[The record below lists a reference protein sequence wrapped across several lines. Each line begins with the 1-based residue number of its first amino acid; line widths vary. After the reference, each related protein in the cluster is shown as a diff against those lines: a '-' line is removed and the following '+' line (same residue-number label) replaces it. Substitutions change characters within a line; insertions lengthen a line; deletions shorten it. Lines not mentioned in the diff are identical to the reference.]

1 MTFCLDADKCD
12 ALLALDEALDHRDYA
27 LIGAAALGF
36 HIELPRFTA
45 DLDLVVACDAK
56 DLDARLIDKGW
67 IRDSRLAYRWHLHG
81 VYVDIVAASTN
92 DLAVGYVDYDGYRL
106 NLAGCDL
113 ALRHAHVAQLR
124 PQPNVNSAN
133 FLIATLPSIVV
144 MKMAAWLD
152 RPHARTKDLGDIARA
167 LTEAECEDR
176 RWNLQSSAS
185 DLEYEDVPS
194 FLIGC
199 DVGAI
204 AENSHLELI
213 RKFMQKV
220 PADTMGTQAQWPQ
233 RDRERRAARMLEMF
247 ERGVEDGRSGQPKI

>member
-1 MTFCLDADKCD
+1 MTFRLDADQCD

-36 HIELPRFTA
+36 HIELPRYTA

-56 DLDARLIDKGW
+56 DLAARLIDNGW
-67 IRDSRLAYRWHLHG
+67 MRDALLAYRWQLHR
-81 VYVDIVAASTN
+81 VHVDIVAASTN

-113 ALRHAHVAQLR
+113 ALRHATVGQLR
-124 PQPNVNSAN
+124 HPNDGSAN
-133 FLIATLPSIVV
+133 CLVATLPSIVI

-152 RPHARTKDLGDIARA
+152 RPSERTKDLGDIARA
-167 LTEAECEDR
+167 LTDADCEDR
-176 RWNLQSSAS
+176 RWNLQSNAA
-185 DLEYEDVPS
+185 DLEYEDVPP
-194 FLIGC
+194 FLIGF
-199 DVGAI
+199 DVGKI
-204 AENSHLELI
+204 AENSHRELI
-213 RKFMQKV
+213 QRFMQDV

-247 ERGVEDGRSGQPKI
+247 ERGVEDGSSGQRKI